1 MDPELS
7 APPVVAVV
15 VARDPGEWFEQC
27 LSALAA
33 QDYPNQSLLV
43 IDRGATALPPRRVAE
58 VLPEAYLRRPP
69 VRSGFAG
76 AANDVL
82 ETVQGAAFLLFC
94 RDDVAPERAA
104 VRLMVEEA
112 LRSNAGIVG
121 PKVVEWDR
129 PDRLLEV
136 GLAVDKTGAAGS
148 LVERGEL
155 DQEQH
160 DAVRDVFAVSTSCML
175 VRQDLLVTLGGF
187 DAVLGDHGAG
197 IDLCWRAQVAGARVL
212 VAPQARVRQRAET
225 AGVAD
230 SDPSDPEAVAA
241 TARAHVRTMLK
252 SYSLAHLLRVLPQ
265 AALVTAVEA
274 LVAVLA
280 RRVSHANGLLRGWW
294 WNLHRLGELRRLRR
308 DVRRARRVPDSDVRR
323 LQARGSVRANVFLQR
338 SLHARER
345 ARALVEAGENLVES
359 VSKGPARLAGVLLAV
374 LVLAWLVGS
383 RQLLTG
389 PLPAVG
395 ELMPF
400 PPPGELFAHWTSAWR
415 ATGMGAP
422 GPAPPLF
429 GVLALLGG
437 ALLGQVDILQKV
449 LVLGAWPV
457 GALGAWR
464 LSQPL
469 QSPLARVVGVVAYL
483 CVPLPYNALSRGSWS
498 GVVAYAAAPWLLT
511 RVASAFALEPYA
523 AGPSRGE
530 EPGRRVAEVV
540 GLAVVLAVG
549 SLAAPALALALVVAT
564 LGMVLGSAAATGPA
578 GVSRALPVVGASLVA
593 TLLLLVPWS
602 FELLKPGGWATVT
615 GVAAPGSEGAGFAQL
630 LRFEVGPLGAAPLG
644 WAFAIV
650 AALPLVVGRGW
661 RLAWGARL
669 WCAALA
675 CVAVA
680 WAGGRGFLP
689 LRLGSPDV
697 LLAPAA
703 AALAAAAAFGA
714 AAFEI
719 DLRGYR
725 FGWRQAASVAAGAVL
740 ALAALPVIAGAGDG
754 RWGLRSET
762 TGRLAWMEAPA
773 TSGAYRVLWVG
784 SPAVV
789 PAGSW
794 PGGDIGGRSIAYST
808 SRDGPPEATELLP
821 GAPSGAT
828 RGIAAAVRT
837 ATGGGTARL
846 GRLLAPMGIRYIVL
860 PRKAMSRASA
870 GASPT
875 PPDELTRALASQ
887 LDLRLLPAEGAVVY
901 ENEAW
906 GPVRS
911 LLASDAPELGGTP
924 RPGEGLSA
932 ARPVLAGS
940 GPDRYTGPL
949 PDPGRLLVSE
959 SAHPGW
965 SLEVGRRR
973 ASRQEA
979 AGVNLFEVPTAGR
992 ATLEFRTPPVH
1003 YLLFAL
1009 QAAVW
1014 LVAARLLL
1022 SARAS
1027 RKR

>member
-15 VARDPGEWFEQC
+15 VVRDPGDWFEQC
-27 LSALAA
+27 LLALAA
-33 QDYPNQSLLV
+33 QDYPNQSVLV
-43 IDRGATALPPRRVAE
+43 IDRGATPLPPRRVAE

-94 RDDVAPERAA
+94 RDDVAPERPA

-121 PKVVEWDR
+121 PKVVEWER
-129 PDRLLEV
+129 ADRLLEV
-136 GLAVDKTGAAGS
+136 GLAVDKTGAAAS

-160 DAVRDVFAVSTSCML
+160 DAVRDVFAVSTTCML
-175 VRQDLLVTLGGF
+175 VRQDLLATLGGF
-187 DAVLGDHGAG
+187 DVVLGDHGAG

-212 VAPQARVRQRAET
+212 VAPQARVRQRVET

-230 SDPSDPEAVAA
+230 SDPADPEAVAA
-241 TARAHVRTMLK
+241 SSRAHVRTMLK
-252 SYSLAHLLRVLPQ
+252 SYSLPHLLRVLPQ

-274 LVAVLA
+274 LLAVLT
-280 RRVSHANGLLRGWW
+280 RRVTHAKGLLRGWW
-294 WNLHRLGELRRLRR
+294 WNLQRSGEVRRLRR
-308 DVRRARRVPDSDVRR
+308 AVRRTRRVPDSDVRR
-323 LQARGSVRANVFLQR
+323 LQARGSVRVSAYLQGR
-338 SLHARER
+338 LHTRER
-345 ARALVEAGENLVES
+345 ARALVEAGESLVES
-359 VSKGPARLAGVLLAV
+359 VWKGPARLAGVLLAV
-374 LVLAWLVGS
+374 LVLAWLMGT
-383 RQLLTG
+383 RHLLTG

-400 PPPGELFAHWTSAWR
+400 PPPGELFAHWSSAWR

-437 ALLGQVDILQKV
+437 ALLGQVDLLQKV

-464 LSQPL
+464 LSRPL
-469 QSPLARVVGVVAYL
+469 QSPLPRVVGVVAYL
-483 CVPLPYNALSRGSWS
+483 SVPLPYNALSRGSWS
-498 GVVAYAAAPWLLT
+498 GLVAYATVPWLLA
-511 RVASAFALEPYA
+511 RVAGSFGLEPYA
-523 AGPSRGE
+523 ASPVGDEAR
-530 EPGRRVAEVV
+530 RRVAQVV
-540 GLAVVLAVG
+540 GLAVVLAVA
-549 SLAAPALALALVVAT
+549 SLAAPALGLALVVAT
-564 LGMVLGSAAATGPA
+564 LGMVLGSVAVTGTAGAFRAAALVA
-578 GVSRALPVVGASLVA
+578 ASLVA

-615 GVAAPGSEGAGFAQL
+615 GVAPPGGEGPGFAQL

-644 WAFAIV
+644 WAFAVV

-661 RLAWGARL
+661 RLAWAVRL

-689 LRLGSPDV
+689 LRLVSPDV

-703 AALAAAAAFGA
+703 AALAAAAALGA

-740 ALAALPVIAGAGDG
+740 AIAALPVMAGARDG

-762 TGRLAWMEAPA
+762 TGRLAWMETPTAR
-773 TSGAYRVLWVG
+773 GAYRVLWMG

-794 PGGDIGGRSIAYST
+794 PGGDIGGRTIAYST
-808 SRDGPPEATELLP
+808 SRNGPPAATELLP
-821 GAPSGAT
+821 GAPSRAT

-837 ATGGGTARL
+837 ATDGGTARL
-846 GRLLAPMGIRYIVL
+846 GRLLAPLGIRYIVL
-860 PRKAMSRASA
+860 PRKATSRGSA
-870 GASPT
+870 AARLT

-911 LLASDAPELGGTP
+911 LLAPDPEPGGAGGH
-924 RPGEGLSA
+924 RDDLSS
-932 ARPVLAGS
+932 ARPVLAGG
-940 GPDRYTGPL
+940 GPERYTGPL
-949 PDPGRLLVSE
+949 PGPGRLLVSE

-965 SLEVGRRR
+965 RLQVGRQPT
-973 ASRQEA
+973 SRQEA
-979 AGVNLFEVPTAGR
+979 FRVNLFEVPAAGR
-992 ATLEFRTPPVH
+992 GTLEFRAPPVH

-1009 QAAVW
+1009 QAVVW

-1022 SARAS
+1022 RGRAS
-1027 RKR
+1027 RKP